1 MYMQNKNLIIVLIIM
16 VVAAAAYFLFTGQNA
31 EAPATDESDVAMEA
45 TGYAGITTAEA
56 EALAEANEVMFRVVE
71 IDGVMQS
78 TTRDLQVGRINAV
91 VENGLV
97 TSYTIESANPASQ
110 NNPYFNDNELAGE
123 MIDVQ
128 SPPNETD
135 PNTHDEIIGMTV
147 AQAEA
152 YAAANDV
159 DFRVGTI
166 DGEGM
171 PVTMDYRIGRIT
183 AEIADGVVVGYTVE
197 Q

>member
-1 MYMQNKNLIIVLIIM
+1 MQNKNLIVLFIVL
-16 VVAAAAYFLFTGQNA
+16 VVAVAAYFLLMGQNA
-31 EAPATDESDVAMEA
+31 QAPATDESE
-45 TGYAGITTAEA
+45 TSLETTDFLNLTVAEA
-56 EALAEANEVMFRVVE
+56 EAEAAANGEVFRVVE
-71 IDGVMQS
+71 IDGQMQS

-110 NNPYFNDNELAGE
+110 SNPYFSDNALTGE

-128 SPPNETD
+128 APPNEAD

-152 YAAANDV
+152 YATTSDV
-159 DFRVGTI
+159 DFRVGMI